1 MSIPRHVKRF
11 AWLVIPMS
19 LGAGTLYWVLA
30 RSGEHDPKAQSISGD
45 APSLK
50 SGGARTP
57 EAMALMR
64 GRGLDATRRIVDAYA
79 AWAKDP
85 AALNARELLLAS
97 LFKEDDIGKKLS
109 AVLEAV
115 EADPTPPETDPL
127 WPFLTESLSNLW
139 EGEKATK
146 GMDLVLA
153 ETRPRA
159 RQALISSF
167 SHLATSERLSELTA
181 QQRQT
186 LTETMIDIAPQ
197 VEATQKP
204 EVIAALRSLGG
215 NDLADIMMGKGLT
228 GKDGHVLESERAY
241 AKSLED
247 TRRALEEGRTVD

>member
-1 MSIPRHVKRF
+1 
-11 AWLVIPMS
+11 MS
-19 LGAGTLYWVLA
+19 LGASTLYWVLA
-30 RSGEHDPKAQSISGD
+30 RSGDHDRRAQSRASETSTAKVEG
-45 APSLK
+45 P
-50 SGGARTP
+50 RVP
-57 EAMALMR
+57 EAMMLIR
-64 GRGLDATRRIVDAYA
+64 GRGLDATSRIVHAYA
-79 AWAKDP
+79 AWAEDP
-85 AALNARELLLAS
+85 TTLNARKLLLAS
-97 LFKEDDIGKKLS
+97 LFKGDDIAQKLS

-115 EADPTPPETDPL
+115 EADRTPPEKDPV
-127 WPFLTESLSNLW
+127 WPFLTESLANLW

-159 RQALISSF
+159 RRALISSF

-181 QQRQT
+181 EQRQT
-186 LTETMIDIAPQ
+186 LTETMIDIVPQ
-197 VEATQKP
+197 VPDTQKP
-204 EVIAALRSLGG
+204 EVIVALRSLGG